1 MARHDEAKA
10 GGLFD
15 RIGNFVVRWPLIVI
29 GCWIAVAA
37 ALTLLLPT
45 LQAQAAKREQ
55 APLPPG
61 APSMVLQK
69 EMSAAFQ
76 EKIETSALLLVLLT
90 NENGLGPA
98 DEAVYRKL
106 IENLRADTQD
116 KISVQDFLAV
126 PEMKEL
132 LASKDNKAWN
142 LPITFAGDAASPET
156 QAAFKRVAA
165 IVKQTVA
172 GTSLTVHLSGPI
184 ATVADLT
191 ELGEKDVRIIEIG
204 TAVSVLIILI
214 LVYRN
219 LVTMLVPLAT
229 IGASVVTAQG
239 TLSGLAEFGLAVNMQ
254 AIVFMSAV
262 MIGAGTDYAV
272 FLISRYHDYVR
283 HGEKSD
289 MAVKKALMSI
299 GKVITASAATVA
311 VTFLAMVFTKL
322 EVFSAVGPAIAVAIT
337 VSLLGAVTLLPAIL
351 TLTGRRGWIK
361 PRRDLTSRMWRRSGV
376 RIVRRSTIHLVGSL
390 IVLVALAGC
399 TLLIRFNYDDLK
411 TVPQHVE
418 SVKGYEAMNRHFPM
432 NAMTPMVLFI
442 KSPRDLRTPGAL
454 ADIEMMSREIA
465 ELPNIVMVRGLTRP
479 NGEPLKETKVS
490 FQAGEVGG
498 KLDEATTLLE
508 EHGGELDQLTGG
520 AHQLADA
527 LAQIRNEINGAVAS
541 SSGIVN
547 TLQAMMDLMG
557 GDKTIRQLENASQ
570 YVGRMRALGD
580 NLSGTVTDAEQIAT
594 WASPMVNALNSSPVC
609 NSDPACR
616 TSRAQLAAIVQAQDD
631 GLLRS
636 IRALAVTLQ
645 QTQEY
650 QTLAR
655 TVSTLDGQLKQ
666 VVSTLKA
673 VDGLPTKLAQM
684 QQGANALA
692 DGSAALAAGVQGL
705 VDQVKKMGSGLN
717 EAADFLLGIKRD
729 ADKPSM
735 AGFNIPPQIFSR
747 DEFKKGAQ
755 IFLSADGH
763 AARYFVQ
770 SALNP
775 ATTEAMDQVNDILRV
790 ADSARPNTELE
801 DATIGLAGVPTA
813 LRDIRDYY
821 NSDMKFIVIATIVI
835 VFLILVILLRALVAP
850 IYLIGSVLI
859 SYLSALGIGTLVFQ
873 LILGQE
879 MHWSLPGL
887 SFILLVAIGA
897 DYNMLLISRIRDES
911 PHGIRIGV
919 IRTVGSTGGVITSAG
934 LIFAASMFG
943 LVGASINTMAQAG
956 FTIGIGIVLD
966 TFLVRTVTVP
976 ALTTMIG
983 RANWW
988 PSELGRDPST
998 PPTKA
1003 DGWLRR
1009 VEGHRRKAPI
1019 PAPKPP
1025 HTKVVRNTNGHASKA
1040 ATKSVPNGKPA
1051 DLAEG
1056 NGEYLIDHLR
1066 RHSLPLFGYA
1076 AMPAYD
1082 VVDGVSKPNGD
1093 GAHIG
1098 KEPVDHLLGHSLPLF
1113 GLAGLPSYDRWDD
1126 TSIGEPAVGHAGSK
1140 PDAKLST

>member
-1 MARHDEAKA
+1 MVKRRQSNGNVTVNAVIVISPRHRLPGLYGYRVARHDEAKA

-55 APLPPG
+55 APCRPG
-61 APSMVLQK
+61 PIDGPAKGDERGFPG
-69 EMSAAFQ
+69 
-76 EKIETSALLLVLLT
+76 KIETSALLLVLLT

-376 RIVRRSTIHLVGSL
+376 RIVRRPTIHLVGSL

-418 SVKGYEAMNRHFPM
+418 SV
-432 NAMTPMVLFI
+432 
-442 KSPRDLRTPGAL
+442 SD
-454 ADIEMMSREIA
+454 
-465 ELPNIVMVRGLTRP
+465 TR
-479 NGEPLKETKVS
+479 
-490 FQAGEVGG
+490 
-498 KLDEATTLLE
+498 
-508 EHGGELDQLTGG
+508 
-520 AHQLADA
+520 
-527 LAQIRNEINGAVAS
+527 R
-541 SSGIVN
+541 
-547 TLQAMMDLMG
+547 
-557 GDKTIRQLENASQ
+557 
-570 YVGRMRALGD
+570 
-580 NLSGTVTDAEQIAT
+580 
-594 WASPMVNALNSSPVC
+594 
-609 NSDPACR
+609 
-616 TSRAQLAAIVQAQDD
+616 
-631 GLLRS
+631 
-636 IRALAVTLQ
+636 
-645 QTQEY
+645 
-650 QTLAR
+650 
-655 TVSTLDGQLKQ
+655 
-666 VVSTLKA
+666 
-673 VDGLPTKLAQM
+673 
-684 QQGANALA
+684 
-692 DGSAALAAGVQGL
+692 
-705 VDQVKKMGSGLN
+705 
-717 EAADFLLGIKRD
+717 
-729 ADKPSM
+729 
-735 AGFNIPPQIFSR
+735 
-747 DEFKKGAQ
+747 
-755 IFLSADGH
+755 
-763 AARYFVQ
+763 
-770 SALNP
+770 
-775 ATTEAMDQVNDILRV
+775 
-790 ADSARPNTELE
+790 
-801 DATIGLAGVPTA
+801 
-813 LRDIRDYY
+813 
-821 NSDMKFIVIATIVI
+821 
-835 VFLILVILLRALVAP
+835 
-850 IYLIGSVLI
+850 
-859 SYLSALGIGTLVFQ
+859 
-873 LILGQE
+873 
-879 MHWSLPGL
+879 
-887 SFILLVAIGA
+887 
-897 DYNMLLISRIRDES
+897 
-911 PHGIRIGV
+911 
-919 IRTVGSTGGVITSAG
+919 
-934 LIFAASMFG
+934 
-943 LVGASINTMAQAG
+943 
-956 FTIGIGIVLD
+956 
-966 TFLVRTVTVP
+966 
-976 ALTTMIG
+976 
-983 RANWW
+983 
-988 PSELGRDPST
+988 
-998 PPTKA
+998 
-1003 DGWLRR
+1003 
-1009 VEGHRRKAPI
+1009 
-1019 PAPKPP
+1019 
-1025 HTKVVRNTNGHASKA
+1025 
-1040 ATKSVPNGKPA
+1040 
-1051 DLAEG
+1051 
-1056 NGEYLIDHLR
+1056 
-1066 RHSLPLFGYA
+1066 
-1076 AMPAYD
+1076 
-1082 VVDGVSKPNGD
+1082 
-1093 GAHIG
+1093 
-1098 KEPVDHLLGHSLPLF
+1098 
-1113 GLAGLPSYDRWDD
+1113 
-1126 TSIGEPAVGHAGSK
+1126 
-1140 PDAKLST
+1140 

>member
-692 DGSAALAAGVQGL
+692 DGSAALAAGVQEL

-717 EAADFLLGIKRD
+717 EAADRLPVGDQAGCGQAVNGGLQHSTADFFEGRVQEGRPDFPVGRWSCGAVLRAERAESGHHRGDGSGQRYPPCCGFRATEYRTRGCHDRSGGGSDCAAGYPRLLQQRYEIHRHCDDRYRILDSRHSAARTCGSDISDRLGADFLLVGPRHRNSRFPID
-729 ADKPSM
+729 TGPGNALEP
-735 AGFNIPPQIFSR
+735 AGTVLHI
-747 DEFKKGAQ
+747 
-755 IFLSADGH
+755 
-763 AARYFVQ
+763 
-770 SALNP
+770 
-775 ATTEAMDQVNDILRV
+775 
-790 ADSARPNTELE
+790 
-801 DATIGLAGVPTA
+801 IGC
-813 LRDIRDYY
+813 
-821 NSDMKFIVIATIVI
+821 
-835 VFLILVILLRALVAP
+835 
-850 IYLIGSVLI
+850 
-859 SYLSALGIGTLVFQ
+859 
-873 LILGQE
+873 
-879 MHWSLPGL
+879 
-887 SFILLVAIGA
+887 
-897 DYNMLLISRIRDES
+897 
-911 PHGIRIGV
+911 
-919 IRTVGSTGGVITSAG
+919 
-934 LIFAASMFG
+934 
-943 LVGASINTMAQAG
+943 
-956 FTIGIGIVLD
+956 
-966 TFLVRTVTVP
+966 
-976 ALTTMIG
+976 
-983 RANWW
+983 
-988 PSELGRDPST
+988 
-998 PPTKA
+998 
-1003 DGWLRR
+1003 
-1009 VEGHRRKAPI
+1009 HRR
-1019 PAPKPP
+1019 
-1025 HTKVVRNTNGHASKA
+1025 
-1040 ATKSVPNGKPA
+1040 
-1051 DLAEG
+1051 
-1056 NGEYLIDHLR
+1056 
-1066 RHSLPLFGYA
+1066 
-1076 AMPAYD
+1076 
-1082 VVDGVSKPNGD
+1082 
-1093 GAHIG
+1093 
-1098 KEPVDHLLGHSLPLF
+1098 
-1113 GLAGLPSYDRWDD
+1113 
-1126 TSIGEPAVGHAGSK
+1126 
-1140 PDAKLST
+1140 

>member
-1 MARHDEAKA
+1 
-10 GGLFD
+10 
-15 RIGNFVVRWPLIVI
+15 
-29 GCWIAVAA
+29 
-37 ALTLLLPT
+37 
-45 LQAQAAKREQ
+45 
-55 APLPPG
+55 
-61 APSMVLQK
+61 
-69 EMSAAFQ
+69 
-76 EKIETSALLLVLLT
+76 
-90 NENGLGPA
+90 
-98 DEAVYRKL
+98 
-106 IENLRADTQD
+106 
-116 KISVQDFLAV
+116 
-126 PEMKEL
+126 
-132 LASKDNKAWN
+132 
-142 LPITFAGDAASPET
+142 
-156 QAAFKRVAA
+156 
-165 IVKQTVA
+165 
-172 GTSLTVHLSGPI
+172 
-184 ATVADLT
+184 
-191 ELGEKDVRIIEIG
+191 
-204 TAVSVLIILI
+204 
-214 LVYRN
+214 
-219 LVTMLVPLAT
+219 
-229 IGASVVTAQG
+229 
-239 TLSGLAEFGLAVNMQ
+239 
-254 AIVFMSAV
+254 
-262 MIGAGTDYAV
+262 
-272 FLISRYHDYVR
+272 
-283 HGEKSD
+283 
-289 MAVKKALMSI
+289 
-299 GKVITASAATVA
+299 
-311 VTFLAMVFTKL
+311 
-322 EVFSAVGPAIAVAIT
+322 
-337 VSLLGAVTLLPAIL
+337 
-351 TLTGRRGWIK
+351 
-361 PRRDLTSRMWRRSGV
+361 
-376 RIVRRSTIHLVGSL
+376 
-390 IVLVALAGC
+390 
-399 TLLIRFNYDDLK
+399 
-411 TVPQHVE
+411 
-418 SVKGYEAMNRHFPM
+418 
-432 NAMTPMVLFI
+432 
-442 KSPRDLRTPGAL
+442 
-454 ADIEMMSREIA
+454 
-465 ELPNIVMVRGLTRP
+465 
-479 NGEPLKETKVS
+479 
-490 FQAGEVGG
+490 
-498 KLDEATTLLE
+498 
-508 EHGGELDQLTGG
+508 
-520 AHQLADA
+520 
-527 LAQIRNEINGAVAS
+527 
-541 SSGIVN
+541 
-547 TLQAMMDLMG
+547 
-557 GDKTIRQLENASQ
+557 
-570 YVGRMRALGD
+570 
-580 NLSGTVTDAEQIAT
+580 
-594 WASPMVNALNSSPVC
+594 
-609 NSDPACR
+609 
-616 TSRAQLAAIVQAQDD
+616 
-631 GLLRS
+631 
-636 IRALAVTLQ
+636 
-645 QTQEY
+645 
-650 QTLAR
+650 
-655 TVSTLDGQLKQ
+655 
-666 VVSTLKA
+666 
-673 VDGLPTKLAQM
+673 
-684 QQGANALA
+684 
-692 DGSAALAAGVQGL
+692 
-705 VDQVKKMGSGLN
+705 
-717 EAADFLLGIKRD
+717 
-729 ADKPSM
+729 M

-1003 DGWLRR
+1003 DRWLRR
-1009 VEGHRRKAPI
+1009 VKGHRRKAPI

>member
-361 PRRDLTSRMWRRSGV
+361 PRRDLTSRMWR
-376 RIVRRSTIHLVGSL
+376 H
-390 IVLVALAGC
+390 
-399 TLLIRFNYDDLK
+399 
-411 TVPQHVE
+411 
-418 SVKGYEAMNRHFPM
+418 
-432 NAMTPMVLFI
+432 
-442 KSPRDLRTPGAL
+442 
-454 ADIEMMSREIA
+454 
-465 ELPNIVMVRGLTRP
+465 
-479 NGEPLKETKVS
+479 
-490 FQAGEVGG
+490 
-498 KLDEATTLLE
+498 
-508 EHGGELDQLTGG
+508 
-520 AHQLADA
+520 
-527 LAQIRNEINGAVAS
+527 
-541 SSGIVN
+541 
-547 TLQAMMDLMG
+547 
-557 GDKTIRQLENASQ
+557 
-570 YVGRMRALGD
+570 
-580 NLSGTVTDAEQIAT
+580 
-594 WASPMVNALNSSPVC
+594 
-609 NSDPACR
+609 
-616 TSRAQLAAIVQAQDD
+616 
-631 GLLRS
+631 
-636 IRALAVTLQ
+636 
-645 QTQEY
+645 
-650 QTLAR
+650 
-655 TVSTLDGQLKQ
+655 
-666 VVSTLKA
+666 
-673 VDGLPTKLAQM
+673 
-684 QQGANALA
+684 
-692 DGSAALAAGVQGL
+692 
-705 VDQVKKMGSGLN
+705 
-717 EAADFLLGIKRD
+717 
-729 ADKPSM
+729 
-735 AGFNIPPQIFSR
+735 
-747 DEFKKGAQ
+747 
-755 IFLSADGH
+755 
-763 AARYFVQ
+763 
-770 SALNP
+770 
-775 ATTEAMDQVNDILRV
+775 
-790 ADSARPNTELE
+790 
-801 DATIGLAGVPTA
+801 
-813 LRDIRDYY
+813 
-821 NSDMKFIVIATIVI
+821 
-835 VFLILVILLRALVAP
+835 
-850 IYLIGSVLI
+850 
-859 SYLSALGIGTLVFQ
+859 
-873 LILGQE
+873 
-879 MHWSLPGL
+879 
-887 SFILLVAIGA
+887 
-897 DYNMLLISRIRDES
+897 ES

-1003 DGWLRR
+1003 DRWLRR
-1009 VEGHRRKAPI
+1009 VKGHRRKAPI

>member
-262 MIGAGTDYAV
+262 MIGAGTDYA
-272 FLISRYHDYVR
+272 
-283 HGEKSD
+283 
-289 MAVKKALMSI
+289 
-299 GKVITASAATVA
+299 
-311 VTFLAMVFTKL
+311 
-322 EVFSAVGPAIAVAIT
+322 
-337 VSLLGAVTLLPAIL
+337 
-351 TLTGRRGWIK
+351 
-361 PRRDLTSRMWRRSGV
+361 
-376 RIVRRSTIHLVGSL
+376 
-390 IVLVALAGC
+390 
-399 TLLIRFNYDDLK
+399 
-411 TVPQHVE
+411 
-418 SVKGYEAMNRHFPM
+418 
-432 NAMTPMVLFI
+432 
-442 KSPRDLRTPGAL
+442 
-454 ADIEMMSREIA
+454 
-465 ELPNIVMVRGLTRP
+465 RP

-692 DGSAALAAGVQGL
+692 DGSAALAAGVQEL

-1003 DGWLRR
+1003 DRWLRR
-1009 VEGHRRKAPI
+1009 VKGHRRKAPI

>member
-1 MARHDEAKA
+1 
-10 GGLFD
+10 
-15 RIGNFVVRWPLIVI
+15 
-29 GCWIAVAA
+29 
-37 ALTLLLPT
+37 
-45 LQAQAAKREQ
+45 
-55 APLPPG
+55 
-61 APSMVLQK
+61 
-69 EMSAAFQ
+69 
-76 EKIETSALLLVLLT
+76 
-90 NENGLGPA
+90 
-98 DEAVYRKL
+98 
-106 IENLRADTQD
+106 
-116 KISVQDFLAV
+116 
-126 PEMKEL
+126 
-132 LASKDNKAWN
+132 
-142 LPITFAGDAASPET
+142 
-156 QAAFKRVAA
+156 
-165 IVKQTVA
+165 
-172 GTSLTVHLSGPI
+172 
-184 ATVADLT
+184 
-191 ELGEKDVRIIEIG
+191 
-204 TAVSVLIILI
+204 
-214 LVYRN
+214 
-219 LVTMLVPLAT
+219 
-229 IGASVVTAQG
+229 
-239 TLSGLAEFGLAVNMQ
+239 
-254 AIVFMSAV
+254 
-262 MIGAGTDYAV
+262 
-272 FLISRYHDYVR
+272 
-283 HGEKSD
+283 
-289 MAVKKALMSI
+289 
-299 GKVITASAATVA
+299 
-311 VTFLAMVFTKL
+311 MVFTKL

-692 DGSAALAAGVQGL
+692 DGSAALAAGVQEL

-1003 DGWLRR
+1003 DRWLRR
-1009 VEGHRRKAPI
+1009 VKGHRRKAPI